1 MKNLS
6 VWLAALLRLLLPS
19 PLCEEDGHA
28 GRTLDLAQAPRR
40 PDPYVMRL
48 PDPRDA
54 RWRRWSA
61 RAQARMFGP
70 DPLPFPAEE
79 WECWGDGGGRQ
90 GPHHP
95 VPRAVERMAPFGD
108 PRDPTRPYV
117 DVLTG
122 RHRV

>member
-1 MKNLS
+1 MKNLT

-19 PLCEEDGHA
+19 PSCEGDGHA
-28 GRTLDLAQAPRR
+28 GRTFDLAQAPRR

-70 DPLPFPAEE
+70 DPLPILAEE
-79 WECWGDGGGRQ
+79 WERWGDGGGRQ
-90 GPHHP
+90 GPHYPYNGPSNGWRPSGTHT
-95 VPRAVERMAPFGD
+95 
-108 PRDPTRPYV
+108 TRH
-117 DVLTG
+117 DRTSMC
-122 RHRV
+122 